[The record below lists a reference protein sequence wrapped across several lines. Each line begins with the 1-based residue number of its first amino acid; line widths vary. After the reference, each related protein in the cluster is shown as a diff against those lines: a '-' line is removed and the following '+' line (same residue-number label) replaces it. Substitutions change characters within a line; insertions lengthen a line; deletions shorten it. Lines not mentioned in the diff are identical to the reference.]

1 MEAGDV
7 AFLKHTTVNEMIESK
22 HFKGVSTDQFQLL
35 CKNGQRMPVTEYL
48 QCNWGLVPSNAIVTS
63 SARTPEERRK
73 YQKFLQ
79 AAMKQYSHK
88 KSSNSTFTANVNDR
102 FNTNNRFQPD
112 RFNPND
118 RWNSGE
124 RTTPNNRNPFEISST
139 TDNPFHND
147 TLIENFE
154 IFDSSRYGT
163 RLNLMFQV
171 SFPNFNVTQQLDSL
185 IYIQGLNIR
194 IERNTRKRADVQV
207 IPW

>member
-7 AFLKHTTVNEMIESK
+7 AFLKHTTVREMIESK
-22 HFKGVSTDQFQLL
+22 HFKGVSADQFQLL

-63 SARTPEERRK
+63 SARTTEERRQ

-79 AAMKQYSHK
+79 AAMKNYSNK
-88 KSSNSTFTANVNDR
+88 KSSNSTFSVNSYDLS
-102 FNTNNRFQPD
+102 NTKNRFQTD

-118 RWNSGE
+118 RWNSDRSSGE
-124 RTTPNNRNPFEISST
+124 RSTTSNRNPFGILST
-139 TDNPFHND
+139 TENPLNND

-171 SFPNFNVTQQLDSL
+171 
-185 IYIQGLNIR
+185 R
-194 IERNTRKRADVQV
+194 
-207 IPW
+207 